1 MEKSAIRVDVGVAAA
16 LRAMTPEQRLGMKG
30 HWAFTC
36 MGPAAH
42 DKAEFLRRRAA
53 ASFARGRACQIL
65 RSTGRDLVGTEVR
78 VTSAIRL
85 RLHRAWW
92 VIAGKTDPAE
102 SALRDFRAAEAWLR
116 EIPLVEKWKD
126 TIDNIVVNAGLNHI
140 LDVVLSAATQVTAWY
155 IGLLSATP
163 TVAAG
168 DTMASHAGWTEV
180 TAYDEANRQAF
191 TEAGAS
197 SQSLSNTASPAV
209 FTISTNGTQIGGAFL
224 TSNNTKGGTTGTLY
238 AAGAFTAGNKDLDD
252 GDTIDVTLTATAAA
266 A

>member
-1 MEKSAIRVDVGVAAA
+1 MEKSAIRVNVGVAAA
-16 LRAMTPEQRLGMKG
+16 LRAITPEQRLGMKG
-30 HWAFTC
+30 HWEVTC
-36 MGPAAH
+36 R
-42 DKAEFLRRRAA
+42 DKH
-53 ASFARGRACQIL
+53 GN
-65 RSTGRDLVGTEVR
+65 V
-78 VTSAIRL
+78 
-85 RLHRAWW
+85 
-92 VIAGKTDPAE
+92 
-102 SALRDFRAAEAWLR
+102 
-116 EIPLVEKWKD
+116 KWKD

-163 TVAAG
+163 TVAAA
-168 DTMASHAGWTEV
+168 DTMASHGGWTEV
-180 TAYDEANRQAF
+180 TAYDEADRQGF